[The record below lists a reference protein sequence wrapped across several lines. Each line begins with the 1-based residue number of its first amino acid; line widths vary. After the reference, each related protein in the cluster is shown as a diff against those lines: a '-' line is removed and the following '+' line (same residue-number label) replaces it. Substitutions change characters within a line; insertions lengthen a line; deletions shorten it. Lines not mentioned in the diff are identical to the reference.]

1 MHPLNYADAQNKD
14 VYVKE
19 MQKQIPGRYI
29 VMLDSSA
36 DGPMLDKTIAIL
48 QQAHRESEGRIRA
61 DHITPM
67 RNLGVGFT
75 ATMNSKTVELMM
87 KHPFL
92 EVIEQDV
99 ALKRSGS
106 DIQYSDDLEQAD
118 VGTSHIQWNLDRLDQ
133 HDNDLDGQYKP
144 EGTGE
149 MSSIYIIDTGVH
161 YTHHEFEGRAK
172 YAGFDAIDKLTG
184 SSRRGL
190 DCQGHGTHCAGTAA
204 GKTYGVAKKAHI
216 FSLRALD
223 CSGSGAVSG
232 IVEGMDFIAKQVEN
246 GVHNGPVVFSM
257 SLGVKESFSLNAA
270 IKKATEKG
278 IIAVSAA
285 GNQAGDSCDYSPASA
300 RVGISVGATNKNDDM
315 VVFSNAGECTDIY
328 APGASI
334 KSAISKCDT
343 CTDTLSGTSMAA
355 PHVAGYMAVL
365 LSFYPQMTAAQAKA
379 HLIKQSTKNV
389 VGLAAISGS
398 LASRTPNRLLY
409 VPQITARDS
418 DTVRIARINSFSMYS
433 RP

>member
-1 MHPLNYADAQNKD
+1 MPTYNHFLTQ
-14 VYVKE
+14 
-19 MQKQIPGRYI
+19 
-29 VMLDSSA
+29 
-36 DGPMLDKTIAIL
+36 
-48 QQAHRESEGRIRA
+48 
-61 DHITPM
+61 
-67 RNLGVGFT
+67 
-75 ATMNSKTVELMM
+75 MM

-92 EVIEQDV
+92 EVMEQDV
-99 ALKRSGS
+99 ALKRSRS
-106 DIQYSDDLEQAD
+106 NIPYSDDWEQAE
-118 VGTSHIQWNLDRLDQ
+118 VESSHVQWNLDRLDQ
-133 HDNDLDGQYKP
+133 HDNDLDGEYKP

-149 MSSIYIIDTGVH
+149 MASIYIIDTGVRYNH
-161 YTHHEFEGRAK
+161 QEFEGRAK

-216 FSLRALD
+216 FSLRALG

-246 GVHNGPVVFSM
+246 GAHDGPVVFSM
-257 SLGVKESFSLNAA
+257 SLGVRESVSLNAA

-300 RVGISVGATNKNDDM
+300 RVGISVGATDKNDDM

-334 KSAISKCDT
+334 KSATSKCDT
-343 CTDTLSGTSMAA
+343 CTAILSGTSMAA
-355 PHVAGYMAVL
+355 PHVAGYIAVL
-365 LSFYPQMTAAQAKA
+365 LSLYPQMTPAQAKA
-379 HLIKQSTKNV
+379 HLIKQSTKDV

-409 VPQITARDS
+409 VPQATAQDS
-418 DTVRIARINSFSMYS
+418 DVAQIAFINSFSMYS